1 MTRLILLISLLSF
14 LKLGAME
21 NIKIIDVDK
30 VPISSVIRLISEKND
45 LNIVP
50 SIKAKQTSV
59 GIYLKNINPIVALEE
74 ICSSHNLWLQ
84 KDPSKNIYR
93 IYSLDEYK
101 KSVLK
106 FSEEIKVYDLKYP
119 NSKTISKAI
128 FELFPSRVIY
138 FESNNQRLDEDV
150 EELENK
156 LEKLLIFEEQVN
168 NNQNNNGQNNNQRNN
183 NFNNRNNNQRNNN
196 FNNRNNNGQN
206 NGQNN
211 ENPRD
216 VTMPKQASHEKINL
230 TADVIQRIN
239 TAESIEEIK
248 RIISSQDLLKN
259 SRIYISSILEKNQ
272 MIIRTSDQ
280 EALEKIDTLIK
291 KLDKPNPMVL
301 LEMKILAVT
310 LDDNFESAFDL
321 IYNDGTSSATLN
333 PGLIQTN
340 GALTYSYINSNFN
353 VAMTLL
359 EEESKV
365 RTLATPVILTLNR
378 EVSKFFNGN
387 QGVPVLTGFQGQS
400 ERVINPISGVEVF
413 TLPTPEYD
421 NRDLGTTLKV
431 SPTINSDKTVQLQIS
446 SIESELDQGS
456 VDVLIPAGDTFVVA
470 AVDTEKRRSFTGT
483 VLATDGKMIA
493 VGGIIKESMTE
504 VEAGVP
510 ILRDIPLLDYF
521 FADKKKVKL
530 REEII
535 LLIKPYVIYNEQDHK
550 TLSEDLLKRVSEHPN
565 AGEQKDKL
573 IKKEEIK

>member
-1 MTRLILLISLLSF
+1 
-14 LKLGAME
+14 ME

-168 NNQNNNGQNNNQRNN
+168 NNQNNNGQ
-183 NFNNRNNNQRNNN
+183 NNNQRNNN